1 MEVQESNKTIEPST
15 FPFLS
20 TTRGLGAMSKM
31 TVVTIALAL
40 CACGKAP
47 HQSAA
52 ASAAIE
58 TQGTGI
64 IGGADATG
72 GEDFAKHIV
81 GVYDAAIGAICTGTI
96 LSETII
102 ITAAHCV
109 ESPASSLRVVFGTD
123 FNSPQ
128 LAVRIVDA
136 YKVSPLWAFRQ
147 GESLNTGDISVVKF
161 SGGLPAGY
169 KPMKFLTDATL
180 LKDNASVM
188 LAGFGASN
196 VVQVRDPRTGRMVS
210 DHQNAGKLRFVTT
223 SIKKAV
229 FSKSEVLVE
238 QSKGKGACHGDSG
251 GPAYTEVDGEMVV
264 FGVTSRGV
272 DDPNDTCGVSAAY
285 TNVAYYANW
294 IVRTSKDL
302 NQVNP
307 APAAVPTIANPVN
320 APAAVA
326 SR

>member
-1 MEVQESNKTIEPST
+1 MKASLSPLNNLSNKSIEPSP
-15 FPFLS
+15 FPL
-20 TTRGLGAMSKM
+20 LGKMAVITLAFAMS
-31 TVVTIALAL
+31 
-40 CACGKAP
+40 ACGQAP
-47 HQSAA
+47 NQ
-52 ASAAIE
+52 SAAIE

-64 IGGADATG
+64 IGGTDSNG
-72 GEDFAKHIV
+72 NEPFAKHIV
-81 GVYDAAIGAICTGTI
+81 GVYDVAVGAICTGTI
-96 LSETII
+96 LSESII

-109 ESPASSLRVVFGTD
+109 ESPAASLRVVFGTD

-128 LAVRIVDA
+128 IAVRAVDA

-147 GESLNTGDISVVKF
+147 GEELNTGDISVVKF

-169 KPMKFLTDATL
+169 KPIKFLTDASL
-180 LKDNASVM
+180 LKDGAPVM
-188 LAGFGASN
+188 LAGFGASD

-223 SIKKAV
+223 SIKKAEYT
-229 FSKSEVLVE
+229 KSEVLVE
-238 QSKGKGACHGDSG
+238 QAHGKGACHGDSG
-251 GPAYTEVDGEMVV
+251 GPAYTELNGELVV

-294 IVRTSKDL
+294 VVRTAKDL
-302 NQVNP
+302 NKIAP
-307 APAAVPTIANPVN
+307 APVRPAIANPAN
-320 APAAVA
+320 PAPAAVA